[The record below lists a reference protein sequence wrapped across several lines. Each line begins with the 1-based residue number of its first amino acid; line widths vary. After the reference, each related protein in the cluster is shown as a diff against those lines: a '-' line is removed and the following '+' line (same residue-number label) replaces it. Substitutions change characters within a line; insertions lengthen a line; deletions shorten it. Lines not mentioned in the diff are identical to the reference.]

1 MGYVDLDKRNLTDQQ
16 RLVVASELQNKKK
29 SKLIVFLLWWF
40 LGGVAAHRFYLDER
54 KGYAVA
60 MLLLGWITLFIWP
73 FIDGIICLVKTT
85 DEVNEEIEQ
94 KIIASVLSKPAS

>member
-1 MGYVDLDKRNLTDQQ
+1 M
-16 RLVVASELQNKKK
+16 
-29 SKLIVFLLWWF
+29 
-40 LGGVAAHRFYLDER
+40 DER

>member
-1 MGYVDLDKRNLTDQQ
+1 MRSKSIDFSFFYIKKEVGYICERGQE
-16 RLVVASELQNKKK
+16 RSELQNKKK

-60 MLLLGWITLFIWP
+60 MLLLGWIT
-73 FIDGIICLVKTT
+73 
-85 DEVNEEIEQ
+85 
-94 KIIASVLSKPAS
+94 